1 MIDGDRCIDGCDA
14 KKKKVVVP
22 AIGNCRER
30 SKTGRC
36 VCSAWCRVDGGDGT
50 STLLALGFAR
60 GGLNQSECRKNALAR
75 AEVRVFCLSRGA
87 RLAADTAIPAN
98 QKPRNRA

>member
-14 KKKKVVVP
+14 KNKKVVVS
-22 AIGNCRER
+22 AIGGCRER
-30 SKTGRC
+30 SKTERC

-50 STLLALGFAR
+50 STLLALGFA
-60 GGLNQSECRKNALAR
+60 QSECRKNALAR